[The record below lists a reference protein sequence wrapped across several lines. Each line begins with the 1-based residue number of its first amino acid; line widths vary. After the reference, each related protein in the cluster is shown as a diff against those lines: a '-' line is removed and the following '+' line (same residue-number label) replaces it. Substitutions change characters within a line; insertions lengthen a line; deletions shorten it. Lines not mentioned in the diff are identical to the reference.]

1 MSRKSKRDEEI
12 AAICGPLGQCL
23 RAVFTSH
30 QAQQTLLPSLWHP
43 SMVKCC
49 TDVWS
54 GGLGRFCLPLPT
66 ATGPLVPPLPLG
78 RRWAA
83 LGGSGRAIFLGCFQ
97 QLSGAPC
104 PQQCYSNLCSS
115 RGAQTCWKAGHRPVL
130 LAWTGAFPGSD
141 NRVPWHRVSLPHTCL
156 ELSPGVQQPCWS
168 RERSFSGFLWRDGMK

>member
-54 GGLGRFCLPLPT
+54 GGLGRFFLPLPT

-78 RRWAA
+78 RCWAA

-97 QLSGAPC
+97 QLSRAPC

-115 RGAQTCWKAGHRPVL
+115 REHKPAGRLGIVLCSWHGQGRSLAVTTGSRGTGSHCPTCVWSSHLGSSSPAGAGNAPSL
-130 LAWTGAFPGSD
+130 GSFGG
-141 NRVPWHRVSLPHTCL
+141 TA
-156 ELSPGVQQPCWS
+156 
-168 RERSFSGFLWRDGMK
+168 